1 LLLCTGLSACS
12 VVQTRFGVP
21 VPSDATLGQLQPG
34 VTTRA
39 ETVVW
44 LGVPEEYRAPR
55 EVDLARGIQVQA
67 TQVVEERDLLQR
79 RRLTWIQELV
89 DIRRI
94 SIVPLVSLF
103 SYTWNTHGY
112 DRVVVTFDAADRVEH
127 VAVSRELPL

>member
-1 LLLCTGLSACS
+1 MLCAGLCACS
-12 VVQTRFGVP
+12 VVHTRFGLAVP
-21 VPSDATLGQLQPG
+21 GDEALDHLQPG

-55 EVDLARGIQVQA
+55 EVDRARAIQVHA
-67 TQVVEERDLLQR
+67 TQVVEERNLLQR
-79 RRLTWIQELV
+79 RRLTWIQELIDV
-89 DIRRI
+89 RTL
-94 SIVPLVSLF
+94 SIVPLFSLLT
-103 SYTWNTHGY
+103 YKWTTHGY